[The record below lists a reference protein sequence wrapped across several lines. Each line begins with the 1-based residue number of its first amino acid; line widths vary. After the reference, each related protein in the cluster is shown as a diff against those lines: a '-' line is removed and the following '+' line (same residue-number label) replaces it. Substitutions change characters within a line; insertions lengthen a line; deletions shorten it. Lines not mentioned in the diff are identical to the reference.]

1 MGEWNTIKV
10 STLPDEKSKGA
21 IYEVLV
27 NEDVVRENIAS
38 PVTYRVVT
46 VEATKEDY
54 KSRVKFLSFYKYFS
68 K

>member
-1 MGEWNTIKV
+1 MGEWNTVKV
-10 STLPDEKSKGA
+10 STLPDNQNKVA
-21 IYEVLV
+21 IYEVQV

-54 KSRVKFLSFYKYFS
+54 KSWVKFI
-68 K
+68 